1 MKPVLLAVVSLC
13 AVAAACTQAP
23 SRPPAAATSR
33 GVHGS
38 VDVQDMGADDAQRYA
53 ASASIK
59 YVQALGYPE
68 NAMPDYPRD
77 LLALRL
83 PEAVVHARVVVDANG
98 HVVEVAALDGETASA
113 VQARFFA
120 EVRKACLGWRYS
132 PLLRLDLS
140 SGPVTVQEEQATVTY
155 EGRPTALPFHLDYA
169 FRFTQR
175 DGVPEV
181 GADDTPPSR

>member
-1 MKPVLLAVVSLC
+1 MKLRSLAIVLLCTA
-13 AVAAACTQAP
+13 AAACTQAP
-23 SRPPAAATSR
+23 SRPSAAAASR
-33 GVHGS
+33 NVRGS
-38 VDVQDMGADDAQRYA
+38 VDVQDMEADDTQRYA
-53 ASASIK
+53 ASATVK

-68 NAMPDYPRD
+68 NVMPDYPRD

-83 PEAVVHARVVVDANG
+83 PEVVVHVRVVVDANG
-98 HVVEVAALDGETASA
+98 HVVDVVTLDGEVAGA
-113 VQARFFA
+113 EQARFFDA
-120 EVRKACLGWRYS
+120 VRQACLGWRYS

-140 SGPVTVQEEQATVTY
+140 SGPVTVQDEQATVTY

-181 GADDTPPSR
+181 GANDVPTRR